1 MTKKKII
8 YIVLGVVAL
17 VLVYFNYYG
26 SDKEVG
32 DIKKIVETINAVY
45 ESDDYHV
52 EAEKEIDYL
61 DEKESKFEKAKAI
74 IQGMILSGDN
84 VFLDKD
90 KNLTLDTNILGI
102 SPNGWE
108 IKASELKFNKE
119 TKELVST
126 KPMYAKNEEKGVEI
140 LANKFKTT
148 ISMDNITLED
158 GVVIKNKLFSIL
170 ADKANYDNN
179 TKIITLE
186 GNIKLSNRIG
196 EVGDINTLKDVKS
209 LENTSNN
216 KKEKEISGT
225 FSKVYFNL
233 NERNLYATD
242 GFDMKYDE
250 VGLKGKDI
258 VLNETTQSFK
268 VTGDVKFTYQDYIF
282 DVSYIEKEPNSDII
296 NVYGQIK
303 GGNPIYSVLADK
315 GEYNINDKKIR
326 IFGNVDITSTK
337 GEKLNLDNFVYSSE
351 TKEADMYGNKIKYTS
366 PTNNLEAEYIHYNTV
381 TKEITTDKPFDSW
394 NEKGEGIT
402 GTNVVYNLGTKDFYS
417 KENITVKNKDYGL
430 TTKNVTYKEETGI
443 LSAPEPYV
451 IKSTDETSTIN
462 GKSITYNKKTGELT
476 SPGEIILNNKGTIMK
491 GHDLVYN
498 NISGLGKLQGP
509 IPFENKEDKMSGTA
523 KEIIIKKGDY
533 VDLIGPIKVKQD
545 TTNML
550 VDNARYSYKDELVH
564 VNTPVKFNDPVK
576 SMVGSV
582 SSATYSPKD
591 SILKGTNFN
600 MKEPDRS
607 AKAQNIVLY
616 NKENRRLELIG
627 NAYLSSGKDNISGP
641 KIVYYLDTKDAETPT
656 NSIIHYDQ
664 YTVKSTYGKVN
675 KESGEIFVKNA
686 DVKSLDGNDFSS
698 NQAKGNINNVVHFT
712 GNVKGKSK
720 QKEGDVYFTGDK
732 ADLYMSKVNNKYEA
746 KKVIVNTKS
755 TFTQLN
761 RKIVS
766 NYMELDLIKKE
777 VYAKD
782 KPVLTID
789 DGPKGNTLVKAD
801 DVTGYIDQDLIK
813 LNKNVY
819 VKNVNEKK
827 EEVVLTADRGAV
839 TKKMADVYD
848 RVKVVTKDSV
858 TTANEG
864 HYDMENRKIRA
875 KGNVHVEYQT
885 DKSAGNVFDNMTST
899 NTKKTTK
906 K

>member
-402 GTNVVYNLGTKDFYS
+402 GTNIVYNLGTKDFYS

-607 AKAQNIVLY
+607 AKAQSIVLY

-698 NQAKGNINNVVHFT
+698 NQAKGNINNIVHFT

-732 ADLYMSKVNNKYEA
+732 ADLYMSKVNDKYEA

-789 DGPKGNTLVKAD
+789 DGEKGNTLVKAD
-801 DVTGYIDQDLIK
+801 DVTGYIDKELIK

-819 VKNVNEKK
+819 VKNINEKK
-827 EEVVLTADRGAV
+827 EETVLTADRGTV
-839 TKKMADVYD
+839 TKQMADVYD

-858 TTANEG
+858 ITANEG
-864 HYDMENRKIRA
+864 HYDIVNRKIRA
-875 KGNVHVEYQT
+875 KGNVHVDYT
-885 DKSAGNVFDNMTST
+885 SDKSASSIFNDTTST
-899 NTKKTTK
+899 KKK
-906 K
+906 

>member
-1 MTKKKII
+1 MSKKKII

-84 VFLDKD
+84 VFLDKN

-119 TKELVST
+119 AKELVST

-170 ADKANYDNN
+170 ADKANYNNN

-196 EVGDINTLKDVKS
+196 EIGDINTLKDVKS

-216 KKEKEISGT
+216 KKEKEMSGT
-225 FSKVYFNL
+225 FSKVYFDL

-242 GFDMKYDE
+242 GFDLKYDE
-250 VGLKGKDI
+250 VRLKGKNI
-258 VLNETTQSFK
+258 VLNETTQSLK
-268 VTGDVKFTYQDYIF
+268 VTDDVKFTYQDYVF

-296 NVYGQIK
+296 NIYGKIK
-303 GGNPIYSVLADK
+303 GGNPVYSVLADK
-315 GEYNINDKKIR
+315 GEYNVNDRKIR

-366 PTNNLEAEYIHYNTV
+366 STNNLEAEYIHYSTV

-402 GTNVVYNLGTKDFYS
+402 GTNIVYNLGTKDFYS

-430 TTKNVTYKEETGI
+430 TTKNVTYKEDTGI

-451 IKSTDETSTIN
+451 IKSIDETSTIN

-550 VDNARYSYKDELVH
+550 VDNARYSYKDGLVH
-564 VNTPVKFNDPVK
+564 VNTPVKFNDSVK

-582 SSATYSPKD
+582 NSATYSPKD

-698 NQAKGNINNVVHFT
+698 NQAKGNINDVVHFT
-712 GNVKGKSK
+712 GNVKGKST

-732 ADLYMSKVNNKYEA
+732 VDLYMGKVNDKYEA
-746 KKVIVNTKS
+746 KKVIVDTKS

-777 VYAKD
+777 IYAKD
-782 KPVLTID
+782 RPILTID
-789 DGPKGNTLVKAD
+789 DGEKGNTLVKAD
-801 DVTGYIDQDLIK
+801 DVTGYIDKELIK

-819 VKNVNEKK
+819 VKNINEKK
-827 EEVVLTADRGAV
+827 EETVLTADRGTV
-839 TKKMADVYD
+839 TKQMADVYD
-848 RVKVVTKDSV
+848 RVKIVTKDSV

-864 HYDMENRKIRA
+864 HYDMVNRKIRA
-875 KGNVHVEYQT
+875 KGNVHVDYT
-885 DKSAGNVFDNMTST
+885 GDKSAST
-899 NTKKTTK
+899 IFNDMASTKKK
-906 K
+906 

>member
-402 GTNVVYNLGTKDFYS
+402 GTNIVYNLGTKDFYS

-430 TTKNVTYKEETGI
+430 TTKNVTYKEEIGI

-789 DGPKGNTLVKAD
+789 DGEKGNTLVKAD
-801 DVTGYIDQDLIK
+801 DVTGYIDKELIK

-819 VKNVNEKK
+819 VKNINEKK
-827 EEVVLTADRGAV
+827 EETVLTADRGTV
-839 TKKMADVYD
+839 TKQMADVYD

-858 TTANEG
+858 ITANEG
-864 HYDMENRKIRA
+864 HYDIVNRKIRA
-875 KGNVHVEYQT
+875 KGNVHVDYT
-885 DKSAGNVFDNMTST
+885 SDKSASSIFNDMTST
-899 NTKKTTK
+899 KKK
-906 K
+906 

>member
-1 MTKKKII
+1 MSKKKII
-8 YIVLGVVAL
+8 YIILGVVAL

-61 DEKESKFEKAKAI
+61 DEKESKFKKAKAI

-126 KPMYAKNEEKGVEI
+126 KPMYAKNKEKGVEI

-148 ISMDNITLED
+148 ISMDNISLED

-170 ADKANYDNN
+170 ADKANYNSN

-216 KKEKEISGT
+216 KEEKEMSGT

-242 GFDMKYDE
+242 GFDLKYNE
-250 VGLKGKDI
+250 VGLKGKNI
-258 VLNETTQSFK
+258 VLNETTQSLK
-268 VTGDVKFTYQDYIF
+268 VTDDVKFTYQDYVF

-296 NVYGQIK
+296 NIYGKIK
-303 GGNPIYSVLADK
+303 GGNPVYSVLADK
-315 GEYNINDKKIR
+315 GEYNVNDRKIR

-402 GTNVVYNLGTKDFYS
+402 GTNIVYNLGTKDFYS
-417 KENITVKNKDYGL
+417 KENITVKNKDYTL

-550 VDNARYSYKDELVH
+550 VDNARYLYKDELVH

-576 SMVGSV
+576 SMVGSIN
-582 SSATYSPKD
+582 SATYSPKD

-627 NAYLSSGKDNISGP
+627 DAYLSSGKDNISGP

-656 NSIIHYDQ
+656 NSIIHYGQ

-698 NQAKGNINNVVHFT
+698 NQAKGNINDVVYFT

-720 QKEGDVYFTGDK
+720 QKEGDVYFTGDR
-732 ADLYMSKVNNKYEA
+732 ADLYMSKVNDKYEA

-782 KPVLTID
+782 KPILTID
-789 DGPKGNTLVKAD
+789 DGEKGNTLVKAD
-801 DVTGYIDQDLIK
+801 DVIGYIDKELIK

-819 VKNVNEKK
+819 VKNINEKK
-827 EEVVLTADRGAV
+827 EETVLTADRGTV
-839 TKKMADVYD
+839 TKQMADVYD
-848 RVKVVTKDSV
+848 RVKIVTKDSV

-864 HYDMENRKIRA
+864 HYDIVNRKIRA
-875 KGNVHVEYQT
+875 KGNVHVDYT
-885 DKSAGNVFDNMTST
+885 GDKSTSTIFNDMTST
-899 NTKKTTK
+899 KK
-906 K
+906 

>member
-402 GTNVVYNLGTKDFYS
+402 GTNIVYNLGTKDFYS

-430 TTKNVTYKEETGI
+430 TTKNVTYKEDTGI

-607 AKAQNIVLY
+607 AKAQSIVLY

-789 DGPKGNTLVKAD
+789 DGEKGNTLVKAD
-801 DVTGYIDQDLIK
+801 DVTGYIDKELIK

-819 VKNVNEKK
+819 VKNINEKK
-827 EEVVLTADRGAV
+827 EETVLTADRGTV
-839 TKKMADVYD
+839 TKQMADVYD

-858 TTANEG
+858 ITANEG
-864 HYDMENRKIRA
+864 HYDIVNRKIRA
-875 KGNVHVEYQT
+875 KGNVHVDYT
-885 DKSAGNVFDNMTST
+885 SDKSTSAIFNDMTST
-899 NTKKTTK
+899 KKK
-906 K
+906 

>member
-1 MTKKKII
+1 MSKKKII
-8 YIVLGVVAL
+8 YIVLGVVVL

-84 VFLDKD
+84 VFLDKN

-119 TKELVST
+119 AKELVST

-170 ADKANYDNN
+170 ADKANYNN
-179 TKIITLE
+179 SSKIITLE
-186 GNIKLSNRIG
+186 GNIRLSNGIG
-196 EVGDINTLKDVKS
+196 EVGDINTLKDVKDIP
-209 LENTSNN
+209 NN
-216 KKEKEISGT
+216 SINKNDKEMSGT
-225 FSKVYFNL
+225 FSKVYFDL

-242 GFDMKYDE
+242 GFDLKYDE
-250 VGLKGKDI
+250 VGLRGKNI
-258 VLNETTQSFK
+258 VLNETTQSLK
-268 VTGDVKFTYQDYIF
+268 VTDDVKFTYQDYVF

-296 NVYGQIK
+296 NIYGKIK
-303 GGNPIYSVLADK
+303 GGNPVYSVLADK
-315 GEYNINDKKIR
+315 GEYNVNDKKIR

-337 GEKLNLDNFVYSSE
+337 GEKLVLDNVVYSSA

-366 PTNNLEAEYIHYNTV
+366 PENNLEAEYIHYNTV
-381 TKEITTDKPFDSW
+381 TKEVTTNKPFDSW
-394 NEKGEGIT
+394 NQKGEGLT
-402 GTNVVYNLGTKDFYS
+402 GTSISYNLGTKDFYS

-430 TTKNVTYKEETGI
+430 TTKNVTYKEDTGI

-451 IKSTDETSTIN
+451 IKSIDETSTIN

-533 VDLIGPIKVKQD
+533 VDLVGPIKAKRD
-545 TTNML
+545 TTNMEFA
-550 VDNARYSYKDELVH
+550 NARYLYKDGLVH
-564 VNTPVKFNDPVK
+564 VNTPVKFNDPVS

-582 SSATYSPKD
+582 SSATYNPKD
-591 SILKGTNFN
+591 SILRGTNFN
-600 MKEPDRS
+600 MEEPDRS

-698 NQAKGNINNVVHFT
+698 NQAKGNINDVVHFT
-712 GNVKGKSK
+712 GNVKGKST

-732 ADLYMSKVNNKYEA
+732 VDLYMGKVNDKYEA
-746 KKVIVNTKS
+746 KKVIVDTKS

-777 VYAKD
+777 IYAKD
-782 KPVLTID
+782 RPILTID
-789 DGPKGNTLVKAD
+789 DGEKGNTLVKAD
-801 DVTGYIDQDLIK
+801 DVTAYIDKELIK

-819 VKNVNEKK
+819 VKNINEKK
-827 EEVVLTADRGAV
+827 EETVLTAERGTV
-839 TKKMADVYD
+839 TKQMADVYD
-848 RVKVVTKDSV
+848 RVKIVTKDSV

-864 HYDMENRKIRA
+864 HYDMVNRKIRA
-875 KGNVHVEYQT
+875 KGNVHVDYT
-885 DKSAGNVFDNMTST
+885 GDKSAST
-899 NTKKTTK
+899 IFNDMASTKKK
-906 K
+906 

>member
-296 NVYGQIK
+296 NIYGQIK

-402 GTNVVYNLGTKDFYS
+402 GTNIVYNLGTKDFYS

-430 TTKNVTYKEETGI
+430 TTKNVTYKEDTGI

-564 VNTPVKFNDPVK
+564 VDTPVKFNDPVK

-607 AKAQNIVLY
+607 AKAQSIVLY

-627 NAYLSSGKDNISGP
+627 NAYLSSGKDNISGS

-789 DGPKGNTLVKAD
+789 DGEKGNTLVKAD
-801 DVTGYIDQDLIK
+801 DVTGYIDKELIK

-819 VKNVNEKK
+819 VKNINEKK
-827 EEVVLTADRGAV
+827 EETVLTADRGTV
-839 TKKMADVYD
+839 TKQMADVYD

-858 TTANEG
+858 ITANEG
-864 HYDMENRKIRA
+864 HYDIVNRKIRA
-875 KGNVHVEYQT
+875 KGNVHVDYT
-885 DKSAGNVFDNMTST
+885 SGKSASSIFNDTTST
-899 NTKKTTK
+899 KKK
-906 K
+906 

>member
-1 MTKKKII
+1 MSKKKII

-84 VFLDKD
+84 VFLDKN

-402 GTNVVYNLGTKDFYS
+402 GTNIVYNLGTKDFYS
-417 KENITVKNKDYGL
+417 KEDITVKNKDYGL

-476 SPGEIILNNKGTIMK
+476 SPGEIILNSKGTIMK

-698 NQAKGNINNVVHFT
+698 NQAKGNINNIVHFT

-732 ADLYMSKVNNKYEA
+732 ADLYMSKVNDKYEA

-789 DGPKGNTLVKAD
+789 DGEKGNTLVKAD
-801 DVTGYIDQDLIK
+801 DVTGYIDKELIK

-819 VKNVNEKK
+819 VKNINEKK
-827 EEVVLTADRGAV
+827 EETVLTADRGTV
-839 TKKMADVYD
+839 TKQMADVYD

-858 TTANEG
+858 ITANEG
-864 HYDMENRKIRA
+864 HYDIVNRKIRA
-875 KGNVHVEYQT
+875 KGNVHVDYT
-885 DKSAGNVFDNMTST
+885 SDKSASSIFNDMTST
-899 NTKKTTK
+899 KK
-906 K
+906 

>member
-402 GTNVVYNLGTKDFYS
+402 GTNIVYNLGTKDFYS

-698 NQAKGNINNVVHFT
+698 NQAKGNINNIVHFT

-732 ADLYMSKVNNKYEA
+732 ADLYMSKVNDKYEA

-789 DGPKGNTLVKAD
+789 DGEKGNTLVKAD
-801 DVTGYIDQDLIK
+801 DVTGYIDKELIK

-819 VKNVNEKK
+819 VKNINEKK
-827 EEVVLTADRGAV
+827 EETVLTADRGTV
-839 TKKMADVYD
+839 TKQMADVYD

-858 TTANEG
+858 ITANEG
-864 HYDMENRKIRA
+864 HYDIVNRKIRA
-875 KGNVHVEYQT
+875 KGNVHVDYT
-885 DKSAGNVFDNMTST
+885 SDKSASSIFNDMTS
-899 NTKKTTK
+899 NKK
-906 K
+906 

>member
-296 NVYGQIK
+296 NIYGQIK

-402 GTNVVYNLGTKDFYS
+402 GTNIVYNLGTKDFYS

-607 AKAQNIVLY
+607 AKAQSIVIY

-789 DGPKGNTLVKAD
+789 DGEKGNTLVKAD
-801 DVTGYIDQDLIK
+801 DVTGYIDKELIK

-819 VKNVNEKK
+819 VKNINEKK
-827 EEVVLTADRGAV
+827 EETVLTADRGTV
-839 TKKMADVYD
+839 TKQMADVYD

-858 TTANEG
+858 ITANEG
-864 HYDMENRKIRA
+864 HYDIVNRKIRA
-875 KGNVHVEYQT
+875 KGNVHVDYT
-885 DKSAGNVFDNMTST
+885 SDKSASSIFNDTTST
-899 NTKKTTK
+899 KKK
-906 K
+906 

>member
-402 GTNVVYNLGTKDFYS
+402 GTNIVYNLGTKDFYS

-476 SPGEIILNNKGTIMK
+476 SPGEIMLNNKGTIMK

-789 DGPKGNTLVKAD
+789 DGEKGNTIVKAD
-801 DVTGYIDQDLIK
+801 DVTGYIDKELIK

-819 VKNVNEKK
+819 VKNINEKK
-827 EEVVLTADRGAV
+827 EETVLTADRGTV
-839 TKKMADVYD
+839 TKQMADVYD

-858 TTANEG
+858 ITANEG
-864 HYDMENRKIRA
+864 HYDIVNRKIRA
-875 KGNVHVEYQT
+875 KGNVHVDYT
-885 DKSAGNVFDNMTST
+885 SDKSASSIFNDMTST
-899 NTKKTTK
+899 KKK
-906 K
+906 

>member
-402 GTNVVYNLGTKDFYS
+402 GTNIVYNLGTKDFYS

-607 AKAQNIVLY
+607 AKAQSIVIY

-698 NQAKGNINNVVHFT
+698 NQAKGNINNIVHFT

-732 ADLYMSKVNNKYEA
+732 ADLYMSKVNDKYEA

-789 DGPKGNTLVKAD
+789 DGEKGNTLVKAD
-801 DVTGYIDQDLIK
+801 DVTGYIDKELIK

-819 VKNVNEKK
+819 VKNINEKK
-827 EEVVLTADRGAV
+827 EETVLTADRGTV
-839 TKKMADVYD
+839 TKQMADVYD

-858 TTANEG
+858 ITANEG
-864 HYDMENRKIRA
+864 HYDIVNRKIRA
-875 KGNVHVEYQT
+875 KGNVHVDYT
-885 DKSAGNVFDNMTST
+885 SDKSASSIFNDMTST
-899 NTKKTTK
+899 KKK
-906 K
+906 

>member
-337 GEKLNLDNFVYSSE
+337 GEELNLDNFVYSSE

-402 GTNVVYNLGTKDFYS
+402 GTNIVYNLGTKDFYS

-607 AKAQNIVLY
+607 AKAQSIVLY

-641 KIVYYLDTKDAETPT
+641 RIVYYLDTKDAETPT

-732 ADLYMSKVNNKYEA
+732 ADLYMSKVDDKYQA

-789 DGPKGNTLVKAD
+789 DGEKGNTLVKAD
-801 DVTGYIDQDLIK
+801 DVTGYIDKELIK

-819 VKNVNEKK
+819 VKNINEKK
-827 EEVVLTADRGAV
+827 EETVLTADRGTV
-839 TKKMADVYD
+839 TKQMADVYD

-858 TTANEG
+858 ITANEG
-864 HYDMENRKIRA
+864 HYDIVNRKIRA
-875 KGNVHVEYQT
+875 KGNVHVDYT
-885 DKSAGNVFDNMTST
+885 SDKSASSIFNDTTST
-899 NTKKTTK
+899 KKK
-906 K
+906 

>member
-1 MTKKKII
+1 MSKKKII

-84 VFLDKD
+84 VFLDKN

-119 TKELVST
+119 AKELVST

-170 ADKANYDNN
+170 ADKANYNN
-179 TKIITLE
+179 SSKIITLE
-186 GNIKLSNRIG
+186 GNIRLSNGIG
-196 EVGDINTLKDVKS
+196 EVGDINTLKDVKDIP
-209 LENTSNN
+209 NN
-216 KKEKEISGT
+216 SINKNDKEMSGT
-225 FSKVYFNL
+225 FSKVYFDL

-242 GFDMKYDE
+242 GFDLKYDE
-250 VGLKGKDI
+250 VGLRGKNI
-258 VLNETTQSFK
+258 VLNETTQSLK
-268 VTGDVKFTYQDYIF
+268 VTDDVKFTYQDYVF
-282 DVSYIEKEPNSDII
+282 DVNYIEKEPNSDII
-296 NVYGQIK
+296 NIYGKIK
-303 GGNPIYSVLADK
+303 GGNPVYSVLADK
-315 GEYNINDKKIR
+315 GEYNVNDKKIR

-337 GEKLNLDNFVYSSE
+337 GEKLVLDNVVYSSA

-366 PTNNLEAEYIHYNTV
+366 PENNLEAEYIHYNTV
-381 TKEITTDKPFDSW
+381 TKEVTTNKPFDSW
-394 NEKGEGIT
+394 NQKGEGLT
-402 GTNVVYNLGTKDFYS
+402 GTSISYNLGTKDFYS

-430 TTKNVTYKEETGI
+430 TTKNVTYKEDTGI

-550 VDNARYSYKDELVH
+550 VDNARYSYKDGLVH
-564 VNTPVKFNDPVK
+564 VNTPVKFNDSVK

-582 SSATYSPKD
+582 NSATYSPKD

-600 MKEPDRS
+600 MKEPDRF

-698 NQAKGNINNVVHFT
+698 NQAKGNINDVVHFT
-712 GNVKGKSK
+712 GNVKGKST

-732 ADLYMSKVNNKYEA
+732 VDLYMGKVNDKYEA
-746 KKVIVNTKS
+746 KKVIVDTKS

-777 VYAKD
+777 IYAKD
-782 KPVLTID
+782 RPILTID
-789 DGPKGNTLVKAD
+789 DGEKGNTLVKAD
-801 DVTGYIDQDLIK
+801 DVTAYIDKELIK

-819 VKNVNEKK
+819 VKNINEKK
-827 EEVVLTADRGAV
+827 EETVLTAERGTV
-839 TKKMADVYD
+839 TKQMADVYD
-848 RVKVVTKDSV
+848 RVKIVTKDSV

-864 HYDMENRKIRA
+864 HYDMVNRKIRA
-875 KGNVHVEYQT
+875 KGNVHVDYT
-885 DKSAGNVFDNMTST
+885 GDKSAST
-899 NTKKTTK
+899 IFNDMASTKKK
-906 K
+906 

>member
-296 NVYGQIK
+296 NIYGQIK

-402 GTNVVYNLGTKDFYS
+402 GTNIVYNLGTKDFYS

-430 TTKNVTYKEETGI
+430 TTKNVTYKEDTGI

-564 VNTPVKFNDPVK
+564 VNTPVKFNGPVK

-698 NQAKGNINNVVHFT
+698 NQAKGNINNIVHFT

-732 ADLYMSKVNNKYEA
+732 ADLYMSKVNDKYEA

-789 DGPKGNTLVKAD
+789 DGEKGNTLVKAD
-801 DVTGYIDQDLIK
+801 DVTGYIDKELIK

-819 VKNVNEKK
+819 VKNINEKK
-827 EEVVLTADRGAV
+827 EETVLTADRGTV
-839 TKKMADVYD
+839 TKQMADVYD

-858 TTANEG
+858 ITANEG
-864 HYDMENRKIRA
+864 HYDIVNRKIRA
-875 KGNVHVEYQT
+875 KGNVHVDYT
-885 DKSAGNVFDNMTST
+885 SDKSASSIFNDTTST
-899 NTKKTTK
+899 KKK
-906 K
+906 

>member
-1 MTKKKII
+1 MSKKKII
-8 YIVLGVVAL
+8 YIVLGVVVL

-84 VFLDKD
+84 VFLDKN

-119 TKELVST
+119 AKELVST

-170 ADKANYDNN
+170 ADKANYNNN

-196 EVGDINTLKDVKS
+196 EIGDINTLKDVKS
-209 LENTSNN
+209 LQNTSNN
-216 KKEKEISGT
+216 KKEKEMSGT
-225 FSKVYFNL
+225 FSKVYFDL

-242 GFDMKYDE
+242 GFDLKYDE
-250 VGLKGKDI
+250 VRLKGKNI
-258 VLNETTQSFK
+258 VLNETTQSLK
-268 VTGDVKFTYQDYIF
+268 VTDDVKFTYQDYVF

-296 NVYGQIK
+296 NIYGKIK
-303 GGNPIYSVLADK
+303 GGNPVYSVLADK
-315 GEYNINDKKIR
+315 GEYNVNDRKIR

-366 PTNNLEAEYIHYNTV
+366 STNNLEAEYIHYSTV

-402 GTNVVYNLGTKDFYS
+402 GTNIVYNLGTKDFYS

-430 TTKNVTYKEETGI
+430 TTKNVTYKEDTGI

-451 IKSTDETSTIN
+451 IKSIDETSTIN

-550 VDNARYSYKDELVH
+550 VDNARYSYKDGLVH

-582 SSATYSPKD
+582 NSATYSPKD

-698 NQAKGNINNVVHFT
+698 NQAKGNINDVVHFT
-712 GNVKGKSK
+712 GNVKGKST

-732 ADLYMSKVNNKYEA
+732 VDLYMGKVNDKYEA
-746 KKVIVNTKS
+746 KKVIVDTKS

-777 VYAKD
+777 IYAKD
-782 KPVLTID
+782 RPILTID
-789 DGPKGNTLVKAD
+789 DGEKGNTLVKAD
-801 DVTGYIDQDLIK
+801 DVTAYIDKELIK

-819 VKNVNEKK
+819 VKNINEKK
-827 EEVVLTADRGAV
+827 EETVLTAERGTV
-839 TKKMADVYD
+839 TKQMADVYD
-848 RVKVVTKDSV
+848 RVKIVTKDSV

-864 HYDMENRKIRA
+864 HYDIVNRKIRA
-875 KGNVHVEYQT
+875 KGNVHVDYT
-885 DKSAGNVFDNMTST
+885 GDKSAST
-899 NTKKTTK
+899 IFNDMASTKKK
-906 K
+906 

>member
-351 TKEADMYGNKIKYTS
+351 TKEADMYGNKIKYIS

-402 GTNVVYNLGTKDFYS
+402 GTNIVYNLGTKDFYS

-430 TTKNVTYKEETGI
+430 TTKNVTYKEDTGI

-607 AKAQNIVLY
+607 AKAQSIVLY

-789 DGPKGNTLVKAD
+789 DGEKGNTLVKAD
-801 DVTGYIDQDLIK
+801 DVTGYIDKELIK

-819 VKNVNEKK
+819 VKNINEKK
-827 EEVVLTADRGAV
+827 EETVLTADRGTV
-839 TKKMADVYD
+839 TKQMADVYD

-858 TTANEG
+858 ITANEG
-864 HYDMENRKIRA
+864 HYDIVNRKIRA
-875 KGNVHVEYQT
+875 KGNVHVDYT
-885 DKSAGNVFDNMTST
+885 SGKSASSIFNDTTST
-899 NTKKTTK
+899 KKK
-906 K
+906 

>member
-402 GTNVVYNLGTKDFYS
+402 GTNIVYNLGTKDFYS

-698 NQAKGNINNVVHFT
+698 NQAKGNINNIVHFT

-732 ADLYMSKVNNKYEA
+732 ADLYMSKVNDKYEA

-789 DGPKGNTLVKAD
+789 DGEKGNTLVKAD
-801 DVTGYIDQDLIK
+801 DVTGYIDKELIK

-819 VKNVNEKK
+819 VKNINEKK
-827 EEVVLTADRGAV
+827 EETVLTADRGTV
-839 TKKMADVYD
+839 TKQMADVYD

-858 TTANEG
+858 ITANEG
-864 HYDMENRKIRA
+864 HYDIVNRKIRA
-875 KGNVHVEYQT
+875 KGNVHVDYT
-885 DKSAGNVFDNMTST
+885 SDKSAST
-899 NTKKTTK
+899 IFNDMASTKKK
-906 K
+906 

>member
-1 MTKKKII
+1 MSKKKII

-84 VFLDKD
+84 VFLDKN

-119 TKELVST
+119 AKELVST

-170 ADKANYDNN
+170 ADKANYNNN

-196 EVGDINTLKDVKS
+196 EIGDINTLKDVKS

-216 KKEKEISGT
+216 KKEKEMSGT
-225 FSKVYFNL
+225 FSKVYFDL

-242 GFDMKYDE
+242 GFDLKYDE
-250 VGLKGKDI
+250 VRLKGKNI
-258 VLNETTQSFK
+258 VLNETTQSLK
-268 VTGDVKFTYQDYIF
+268 VTDDVKFTYQDYVF

-296 NVYGQIK
+296 NIYGKIK
-303 GGNPIYSVLADK
+303 GGNPVYSVLADK
-315 GEYNINDKKIR
+315 GEYNVNDRKIR

-366 PTNNLEAEYIHYNTV
+366 STNNLEAEYIHYSTV

-402 GTNVVYNLGTKDFYS
+402 GTNIVYNLGTKDFYS

-430 TTKNVTYKEETGI
+430 TTKNVTYKEDTGI

-451 IKSTDETSTIN
+451 IKSIDETSTIN

-550 VDNARYSYKDELVH
+550 VDNARYSYKDGLVH
-564 VNTPVKFNDPVK
+564 VNTPVKFNDSVK

-582 SSATYSPKD
+582 NSATYSPKD

-675 KESGEIFVKNA
+675 KESGEISVTNA

-698 NQAKGNINNVVHFT
+698 NQAKGNINDVVHFT
-712 GNVKGKSK
+712 GNVKGKST

-732 ADLYMSKVNNKYEA
+732 VDLYMGKVNDKYEA
-746 KKVIVNTKS
+746 KKVIVDTKS

-777 VYAKD
+777 IYAKD
-782 KPVLTID
+782 RPILTID
-789 DGPKGNTLVKAD
+789 DGEKGNTLVKAD
-801 DVTGYIDQDLIK
+801 DVTGYIDKELIK

-819 VKNVNEKK
+819 VKNINEKK
-827 EEVVLTADRGAV
+827 EETVLTADRGTV
-839 TKKMADVYD
+839 TKQMADVYD
-848 RVKVVTKDSV
+848 RVKIVTKDSV

-864 HYDMENRKIRA
+864 HYDMVNRKIRA
-875 KGNVHVEYQT
+875 KGNVHVDYT
-885 DKSAGNVFDNMTST
+885 GDKSAST
-899 NTKKTTK
+899 MFNDMASTKKK
-906 K
+906 

>member
-1 MTKKKII
+1 MSKKKII
-8 YIVLGVVAL
+8 YIVLGVVVL

-84 VFLDKD
+84 VFLDKN

-119 TKELVST
+119 AKELVST

-170 ADKANYDNN
+170 ADKANYNNN

-186 GNIKLSNRIG
+186 GNIRLSNGIG
-196 EVGDINTLKDVKS
+196 EVGDINTLKDVKDIP
-209 LENTSNN
+209 NN
-216 KKEKEISGT
+216 SINKNDKEMSGT
-225 FSKVYFNL
+225 FSKVYFDL

-242 GFDMKYDE
+242 GFDLKYDE
-250 VGLKGKDI
+250 VGLRGKNI
-258 VLNETTQSFK
+258 VLNETTQSLK
-268 VTGDVKFTYQDYIF
+268 VTDDVKFTYQDYVF

-296 NVYGQIK
+296 NIYGKIK
-303 GGNPIYSVLADK
+303 GGNPVYSVLADK
-315 GEYNINDKKIR
+315 GEYNVNDKKIR

-337 GEKLNLDNFVYSSE
+337 GEKLVLDNVVYSSA

-366 PTNNLEAEYIHYNTV
+366 PENNLEAEYIHYNTV
-381 TKEITTDKPFDSW
+381 TKEVTTNKPFDSW
-394 NEKGEGIT
+394 NQKGEGLT
-402 GTNVVYNLGTKDFYS
+402 GTSISYNLGTKDFYS

-430 TTKNVTYKEETGI
+430 TTKNVTYKEDTGI

-451 IKSTDETSTIN
+451 IKSIDETSTIN

-550 VDNARYSYKDELVH
+550 VDNARYSYKDGLVH

-582 SSATYSPKD
+582 NSATYSPKD
-591 SILKGTNFN
+591 FILKGTNFN

-698 NQAKGNINNVVHFT
+698 NQAKGNINDVVHFT
-712 GNVKGKSK
+712 GNVKGKST

-732 ADLYMSKVNNKYEA
+732 VDLYMGKVNDKYEA
-746 KKVIVNTKS
+746 KKVIVDTKS

-777 VYAKD
+777 IYAKD
-782 KPVLTID
+782 RPILTID
-789 DGPKGNTLVKAD
+789 DGEKGNTLVKAD
-801 DVTGYIDQDLIK
+801 DVTAYIDKELIK

-819 VKNVNEKK
+819 VKNINEKK
-827 EEVVLTADRGAV
+827 EETVLTAERGTV
-839 TKKMADVYD
+839 TKQMADVYD
-848 RVKVVTKDSV
+848 RVKIVTKDSV

-864 HYDMENRKIRA
+864 HYDMVNRKIRA
-875 KGNVHVEYQT
+875 KGNVHVDYT
-885 DKSAGNVFDNMTST
+885 GDKSAST
-899 NTKKTTK
+899 IFNDMASTKKK
-906 K
+906 

>member
-1 MTKKKII
+1 MSKKKII

-84 VFLDKD
+84 VFLDKN

-119 TKELVST
+119 AKELVST

-170 ADKANYDNN
+170 ADKANYNN
-179 TKIITLE
+179 SSKIITLE
-186 GNIKLSNRIG
+186 GNIRLSNGIG
-196 EVGDINTLKDVKS
+196 EVGDINTLKDVKDIP
-209 LENTSNN
+209 NN
-216 KKEKEISGT
+216 SINKNDKEMSGT
-225 FSKVYFNL
+225 FSKVYFDL

-242 GFDMKYDE
+242 GFDLKYDE
-250 VGLKGKDI
+250 VGLKGKNI
-258 VLNETTQSFK
+258 VLNETTQSLK
-268 VTGDVKFTYQDYIF
+268 VTDDVKFTYQDYVF

-296 NVYGQIK
+296 NIYGKIK
-303 GGNPIYSVLADK
+303 GGNPVYSVLADK
-315 GEYNINDKKIR
+315 GEYNVNDKKIR

-366 PTNNLEAEYIHYNTV
+366 STNNLEAEYIHYSTV

-402 GTNVVYNLGTKDFYS
+402 GTNIVYNLGTKDFYS

-509 IPFENKEDKMSGTA
+509 IPFENKADKMSGIA

-533 VDLIGPIKVKQD
+533 VDLVGPIKAKRD
-545 TTNML
+545 TTNMEFA
-550 VDNARYSYKDELVH
+550 NARYLYKDGLVH
-564 VNTPVKFNDPVK
+564 VNTPVKFNDPVS

-582 SSATYSPKD
+582 SSATYNPKD
-591 SILKGTNFN
+591 SILRGTNFN
-600 MKEPDRS
+600 MEEPDRS

-616 NKENRRLELIG
+616 NKDKRRLELVG

-698 NQAKGNINNVVHFT
+698 NQAKGNINDVVHFT
-712 GNVKGKSK
+712 GNVKGKST

-732 ADLYMSKVNNKYEA
+732 VNLYMGKVNDKYEA
-746 KKVIVNTKS
+746 KKVIVDTKS

-777 VYAKD
+777 IYAKD
-782 KPVLTID
+782 RPILTID
-789 DGPKGNTLVKAD
+789 DGEKGNTLVKAD
-801 DVTGYIDQDLIK
+801 DVTGYIDKELIK

-819 VKNVNEKK
+819 VKNINEKK
-827 EEVVLTADRGAV
+827 EETVLTADRGTV
-839 TKKMADVYD
+839 TKQMADVYD
-848 RVKVVTKDSV
+848 RVKIVTKDSV

-864 HYDMENRKIRA
+864 HYDMVNRKIRA
-875 KGNVHVEYQT
+875 KGNVHVDYT
-885 DKSAGNVFDNMTST
+885 GDKSAST
-899 NTKKTTK
+899 IFNDMASTKKK
-906 K
+906 

>member
-402 GTNVVYNLGTKDFYS
+402 GTNIVYNLGTKDFYS

-443 LSAPEPYV
+443 LSAPEPYI

-607 AKAQNIVLY
+607 AKAQSIVLY

-641 KIVYYLDTKDAETPT
+641 RIVYYLDTKDAETPT

-789 DGPKGNTLVKAD
+789 DGEKGNTLVKAD
-801 DVTGYIDQDLIK
+801 DVTGYIDKELIK

-819 VKNVNEKK
+819 VKNINEKK
-827 EEVVLTADRGAV
+827 EETVLTADRGTV
-839 TKKMADVYD
+839 TKQMADVYD

-858 TTANEG
+858 ITANEG
-864 HYDMENRKIRA
+864 HYDIVNRKIRA
-875 KGNVHVEYQT
+875 KGNVHVDYT
-885 DKSAGNVFDNMTST
+885 SDKSASSIFNDTTST
-899 NTKKTTK
+899 KKK
-906 K
+906 

>member
-52 EAEKEIDYL
+52 EAKKEIDYL
-61 DEKESKFEKAKAI
+61 DEKESKFEKAKAV
-74 IQGMILSGDN
+74 IQGMLLSGDN

-108 IKASELKFNKE
+108 IKASELKYSKE
-119 TKELVST
+119 TQELISV
-126 KPMYAKNEEKGVEI
+126 KPMYAKNKEKGVEI

-196 EVGDINTLKDVKS
+196 EIGDINTLKDVKS

-216 KKEKEISGT
+216 KKEKEMSGT

-242 GFDMKYDE
+242 GFDLKYDE

-296 NVYGQIK
+296 NVYGQIR

-351 TKEADMYGNKIKYTS
+351 TKEADMYGNKIRYTS
-366 PTNNLEAEYIHYNTV
+366 PTNNLEAEYIHYNTI

-402 GTNVVYNLGTKDFYS
+402 GTNIVYNLGTKDFYS

-607 AKAQNIVLY
+607 AKAQSIVLY

-732 ADLYMSKVNNKYEA
+732 ADLYMSKVNDKYEA

-789 DGPKGNTLVKAD
+789 DGEKGNTLVKAD
-801 DVTGYIDQDLIK
+801 DVTGYIDKELIK

-819 VKNVNEKK
+819 VKNINEKK
-827 EEVVLTADRGAV
+827 EETVLTADRGTV
-839 TKKMADVYD
+839 TKQMADVYD

-858 TTANEG
+858 ITANEG
-864 HYDMENRKIRA
+864 HYDIVNRKIRA
-875 KGNVHVEYQT
+875 KGNVHVDYT
-885 DKSAGNVFDNMTST
+885 SGKSASSIFNNTTST
-899 NTKKTTK
+899 KK
-906 K
+906 

>member
-296 NVYGQIK
+296 NIYGQIK

-402 GTNVVYNLGTKDFYS
+402 GTNIVYNLGTKDFYS

-607 AKAQNIVLY
+607 AKAQSIVIY

-698 NQAKGNINNVVHFT
+698 NQAKGNINNIVHFT

-732 ADLYMSKVNNKYEA
+732 ADLYMSKVNDKYQA

-789 DGPKGNTLVKAD
+789 DGEKGNTLVKAD
-801 DVTGYIDQDLIK
+801 DVTGYIDKELIK

-819 VKNVNEKK
+819 VKNINEKK
-827 EEVVLTADRGAV
+827 EETVLTADRGTV
-839 TKKMADVYD
+839 TKQMADVYD

-858 TTANEG
+858 ITANEG
-864 HYDMENRKIRA
+864 HYDIVNRKIRA
-875 KGNVHVEYQT
+875 KGNVHVDYT
-885 DKSAGNVFDNMTST
+885 SDKSASSIFNNMTS
-899 NTKKTTK
+899 NKK
-906 K
+906 

>member
-268 VTGDVKFTYQDYIF
+268 VTGDVKFKYQDYIF

-402 GTNVVYNLGTKDFYS
+402 GTNIVYNLGTKDFYS

-476 SPGEIILNNKGTIMK
+476 SPDEIILNNKGTIMK

-550 VDNARYSYKDELVH
+550 VDNARYLYKDELVH

-698 NQAKGNINNVVHFT
+698 NQAKGNINNIVHFT

-732 ADLYMSKVNNKYEA
+732 ADLYMSKVNDKYEA

-789 DGPKGNTLVKAD
+789 DGEKGNTLVKAD
-801 DVTGYIDQDLIK
+801 DVTGYIDKELIK

-819 VKNVNEKK
+819 VKNINEKK
-827 EEVVLTADRGAV
+827 EETVLTADRGTV
-839 TKKMADVYD
+839 TKQMADVYD
-848 RVKVVTKDSV
+848 RVKIVTKDSV

-864 HYDMENRKIRA
+864 HYDMVNRKIRA
-875 KGNVHVEYQT
+875 KGNVHVDYT
-885 DKSAGNVFDNMTST
+885 GDKSASTILNDMTST
-899 NTKKTTK
+899 KKK
-906 K
+906 

>member
-1 MTKKKII
+1 MSKKKII

-84 VFLDKD
+84 VFLDKN

-119 TKELVST
+119 AKELVST

-170 ADKANYDNN
+170 ADKANYNNN

-186 GNIKLSNRIG
+186 GNIRLSNGIG
-196 EVGDINTLKDVKS
+196 EVGDINTLKDVKDIP
-209 LENTSNN
+209 NN
-216 KKEKEISGT
+216 SINKNDKEMSGT
-225 FSKVYFNL
+225 FSKVYFDL

-242 GFDMKYDE
+242 GFDLKYDE
-250 VGLKGKDI
+250 VGLRGKNI
-258 VLNETTQSFK
+258 VLNETTQSLK
-268 VTGDVKFTYQDYIF
+268 VTDDVKFTYQDYVF

-296 NVYGQIK
+296 NIYGKIK
-303 GGNPIYSVLADK
+303 GGNPVYSVLADK
-315 GEYNINDKKIR
+315 GEYNVNDKKIR

-337 GEKLNLDNFVYSSE
+337 GEKLVLDNVVYSSA

-366 PTNNLEAEYIHYNTV
+366 PENNLEAEYIHYNTV
-381 TKEITTDKPFDSW
+381 TKEVTTNKPFDSW
-394 NEKGEGIT
+394 NQKGEGLT
-402 GTNVVYNLGTKDFYS
+402 GTSISYNLGTKDFYS

-430 TTKNVTYKEETGI
+430 TTKNVTYKEDTGI

-451 IKSTDETSTIN
+451 IKSIDETSTIN

-582 SSATYSPKD
+582 NSATYSPKD
-591 SILKGTNFN
+591 FILKGTNFN

-698 NQAKGNINNVVHFT
+698 NQAKGNINDVVHFT
-712 GNVKGKSK
+712 GNVKGKST

-732 ADLYMSKVNNKYEA
+732 VDLYMGKVNDKYEA
-746 KKVIVNTKS
+746 KKVIVDTKS

-777 VYAKD
+777 IYAKD
-782 KPVLTID
+782 RPILTID
-789 DGPKGNTLVKAD
+789 DGEKGNTLVKAD
-801 DVTGYIDQDLIK
+801 DVTGYIDKELIK

-819 VKNVNEKK
+819 VKNINEKK
-827 EEVVLTADRGAV
+827 EETVLTAERGTV
-839 TKKMADVYD
+839 TKQMADVYD
-848 RVKVVTKDSV
+848 RVKIVTKDSV

-864 HYDMENRKIRA
+864 HYDMVNRKIRA
-875 KGNVHVEYQT
+875 KGNVHVDYT
-885 DKSAGNVFDNMTST
+885 GDKSAST
-899 NTKKTTK
+899 IFNDMASTKKK
-906 K
+906 

>member
-1 MTKKKII
+1 MSKKKII

-84 VFLDKD
+84 VFLDKN

-119 TKELVST
+119 AKELVST

-170 ADKANYDNN
+170 ADKANYNNN

-196 EVGDINTLKDVKS
+196 EIGDINTLKDVKS

-216 KKEKEISGT
+216 KKEKEMSGT
-225 FSKVYFNL
+225 FSKVYFDL

-242 GFDMKYDE
+242 GFDLKYDE
-250 VGLKGKDI
+250 VRLKGKNI
-258 VLNETTQSFK
+258 VLNETTQSLK
-268 VTGDVKFTYQDYIF
+268 VTDDVKFTYQDYVF

-296 NVYGQIK
+296 NIYGKIK
-303 GGNPIYSVLADK
+303 GGNPVYSVLADK
-315 GEYNINDKKIR
+315 GEYNVNDKKIR

-366 PTNNLEAEYIHYNTV
+366 STNNLEAEYIHYSTV

-402 GTNVVYNLGTKDFYS
+402 GTNIVYNLGTKDFYS

-430 TTKNVTYKEETGI
+430 TTKNVTYKEDTGI

-451 IKSTDETSTIN
+451 IKSIDETSTIN

-550 VDNARYSYKDELVH
+550 VDNARYSYKDGLVH
-564 VNTPVKFNDPVK
+564 VNTPVKFNDSVK

-582 SSATYSPKD
+582 NSATYSPKD

-698 NQAKGNINNVVHFT
+698 NQAKGNINDVVHFT
-712 GNVKGKSK
+712 GNVKGKST

-732 ADLYMSKVNNKYEA
+732 VDLYMGKVNDKYEA
-746 KKVIVNTKS
+746 KKVIVDTKS

-777 VYAKD
+777 IYAKD
-782 KPVLTID
+782 RPILTID
-789 DGPKGNTLVKAD
+789 DGEKGNTLVKAD
-801 DVTGYIDQDLIK
+801 DVTAYIDKELIK

-819 VKNVNEKK
+819 VKNINEKK
-827 EEVVLTADRGAV
+827 EETVLTAERGTV
-839 TKKMADVYD
+839 TKQMADVYD
-848 RVKVVTKDSV
+848 RVKIVTKDSV

-864 HYDMENRKIRA
+864 HYDMVNRKIRA
-875 KGNVHVEYQT
+875 KGNVHVDYT
-885 DKSAGNVFDNMTST
+885 GDKSASTILNDMTST
-899 NTKKTTK
+899 KKK
-906 K
+906 

>member
-402 GTNVVYNLGTKDFYS
+402 GTNIVYNLGTKDFYS

-576 SMVGSV
+576 SMVGFV

-732 ADLYMSKVNNKYEA
+732 ADLYMSKVNDKYQA

-789 DGPKGNTLVKAD
+789 DGEKGNTLVKAD
-801 DVTGYIDQDLIK
+801 DVTGYIDKELIK

-819 VKNVNEKK
+819 VKNINEKK
-827 EEVVLTADRGAV
+827 EETVLTADRGTV
-839 TKKMADVYD
+839 TKQMADVYD

-858 TTANEG
+858 ITANEG
-864 HYDMENRKIRA
+864 HYDIVNRKIRA
-875 KGNVHVEYQT
+875 KGNVHVDYT
-885 DKSAGNVFDNMTST
+885 SDKSASSIFNDMTS
-899 NTKKTTK
+899 NKK
-906 K
+906 

>member
-1 MTKKKII
+1 MSKKKII

-84 VFLDKD
+84 VFLDKN

-119 TKELVST
+119 AKELVST

-170 ADKANYDNN
+170 ADKANYNNN

-196 EVGDINTLKDVKS
+196 EIGDINTLKDVKS

-216 KKEKEISGT
+216 KKEKEMSGT
-225 FSKVYFNL
+225 FSKVYFDL

-242 GFDMKYDE
+242 GFDLKYDE
-250 VGLKGKDI
+250 VRLKGKNI
-258 VLNETTQSFK
+258 VLNETTQSLK
-268 VTGDVKFTYQDYIF
+268 VTDDVKFTYQDYVF

-296 NVYGQIK
+296 NIYGKIK
-303 GGNPIYSVLADK
+303 GGNPVYSVLADK
-315 GEYNINDKKIR
+315 GEYNVNDRKIR

-366 PTNNLEAEYIHYNTV
+366 STNNLEAEYIHYSTV

-402 GTNVVYNLGTKDFYS
+402 GTNIVYNLGTKDFYS

-550 VDNARYSYKDELVH
+550 VDNARYSYKDGLVH
-564 VNTPVKFNDPVK
+564 VNTPVKFNDSVK

-582 SSATYSPKD
+582 NSATYSPKD

-698 NQAKGNINNVVHFT
+698 NQAKGNINDVVHFT
-712 GNVKGKSK
+712 GNVKGKST

-732 ADLYMSKVNNKYEA
+732 VDLYMGKVNDKYEA
-746 KKVIVNTKS
+746 KKVIVDTKS

-777 VYAKD
+777 IYAKD
-782 KPVLTID
+782 RPILTID
-789 DGPKGNTLVKAD
+789 DGEKGNTLVKAD
-801 DVTGYIDQDLIK
+801 DVTGYIDKELIK

-819 VKNVNEKK
+819 VKNINEKK
-827 EEVVLTADRGAV
+827 EETVLTADRGTV
-839 TKKMADVYD
+839 TKQMADVYD
-848 RVKVVTKDSV
+848 RVKIVTKDSV

-864 HYDMENRKIRA
+864 HYDMVNRKIRA
-875 KGNVHVEYQT
+875 KGNVHVDYT
-885 DKSAGNVFDNMTST
+885 GDKSASTILNDMTST
-899 NTKKTTK
+899 KKK
-906 K
+906 

>member
-366 PTNNLEAEYIHYNTV
+366 STNNLEAEYIHYSTV
-381 TKEITTDKPFDSW
+381 TKDITTDKPFDSW

-402 GTNVVYNLGTKDFYS
+402 GTNIVYNLGTKDFYS

-789 DGPKGNTLVKAD
+789 DGEKGNTLVKAD
-801 DVTGYIDQDLIK
+801 DVTGYIDKELIK

-819 VKNVNEKK
+819 VKNINEKK
-827 EEVVLTADRGAV
+827 EETVLTADRGTV
-839 TKKMADVYD
+839 TKQMADVYD

-858 TTANEG
+858 ITANEG
-864 HYDMENRKIRA
+864 HYDIVNRKIRA
-875 KGNVHVEYQT
+875 KGNVHVDYT
-885 DKSAGNVFDNMTST
+885 SDKSASSIFNDMTST
-899 NTKKTTK
+899 KKK
-906 K
+906 

>member
-1 MTKKKII
+1 MSKKKII
-8 YIVLGVVAL
+8 YIILGVVAL

-402 GTNVVYNLGTKDFYS
+402 GTNIVYNLGTKDFYS

-607 AKAQNIVLY
+607 AKAQSIVLY

-732 ADLYMSKVNNKYEA
+732 ADLYMSKVDDKYQA

-789 DGPKGNTLVKAD
+789 DGEKGNTLVKAD
-801 DVTGYIDQDLIK
+801 DVTGYIDKELIK

-819 VKNVNEKK
+819 VKNINEKK
-827 EEVVLTADRGAV
+827 EETVLTADRGTV
-839 TKKMADVYD
+839 TKQMADVYD

-858 TTANEG
+858 ITANEG
-864 HYDMENRKIRA
+864 HYDIVNRKIRA
-875 KGNVHVEYQT
+875 KGNVHVDYT
-885 DKSAGNVFDNMTST
+885 SGKSASSIFNDTTST
-899 NTKKTTK
+899 KKK
-906 K
+906 

>member
-1 MTKKKII
+1 MSKKKII

-351 TKEADMYGNKIKYTS
+351 TKEADMYGNKIRYTS
-366 PTNNLEAEYIHYNTV
+366 PTNNLEAEYIHYNTI

-476 SPGEIILNNKGTIMK
+476 SPGEIIVNSKGTIMK

-509 IPFENKEDKMSGTA
+509 IPFENKEDKMSGIA

-545 TTNML
+545 TTNMF

-789 DGPKGNTLVKAD
+789 DGEKGNTLVKAD
-801 DVTGYIDQDLIK
+801 DVTGYIDKELIK

-819 VKNVNEKK
+819 VKNINEKK
-827 EEVVLTADRGAV
+827 EETVLTADRGTV
-839 TKKMADVYD
+839 TKQMADVYD

-858 TTANEG
+858 ITANEG
-864 HYDMENRKIRA
+864 HYDIVNRKIRA
-875 KGNVHVEYQT
+875 KGNVHVDYT
-885 DKSAGNVFDNMTST
+885 SDKSASSIFNDMTST
-899 NTKKTTK
+899 KKK
-906 K
+906 

>member
-1 MTKKKII
+1 MSKKKII

-402 GTNVVYNLGTKDFYS
+402 GTNIVYNLGTKDFYS

-732 ADLYMSKVNNKYEA
+732 ADLYMSKVNDKYEA

-789 DGPKGNTLVKAD
+789 DGEKGNTLVKAD
-801 DVTGYIDQDLIK
+801 DVTGYIDKELIK

-819 VKNVNEKK
+819 VKNINEKK
-827 EEVVLTADRGAV
+827 EETVLTADRGTV
-839 TKKMADVYD
+839 TKQMADVYD

-858 TTANEG
+858 ITANEG
-864 HYDMENRKIRA
+864 HYDIVNRKIRA
-875 KGNVHVEYQT
+875 KGNVHVDYT
-885 DKSAGNVFDNMTST
+885 SGKSASSIFNDTTST
-899 NTKKTTK
+899 KKK
-906 K
+906 

>member
-17 VLVYFNYYG
+17 ALVYFNYYG

-402 GTNVVYNLGTKDFYS
+402 GTNIVYNLGTKDFYS

-732 ADLYMSKVNNKYEA
+732 ADLYMSKVDDKYQA

-789 DGPKGNTLVKAD
+789 DGEKGNTLVKAD
-801 DVTGYIDQDLIK
+801 DVTGYIDKELIK

-819 VKNVNEKK
+819 VKNINEKK
-827 EEVVLTADRGAV
+827 EETVLTADRGTV
-839 TKKMADVYD
+839 TKQMADVYD

-858 TTANEG
+858 ITANEG
-864 HYDMENRKIRA
+864 HYDIVNRKIRA
-875 KGNVHVEYQT
+875 KGNVHVDYT
-885 DKSAGNVFDNMTST
+885 SDKSASSIFNDTTST
-899 NTKKTTK
+899 KK
-906 K
+906 